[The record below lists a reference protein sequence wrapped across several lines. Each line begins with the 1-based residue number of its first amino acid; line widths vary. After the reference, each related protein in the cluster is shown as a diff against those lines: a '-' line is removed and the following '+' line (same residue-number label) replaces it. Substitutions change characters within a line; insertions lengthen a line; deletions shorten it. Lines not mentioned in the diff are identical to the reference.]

1 LNQNPFH
8 HLVTS
13 QTSAFVLGSPGTI
26 WLEIMATRS
35 RKVVDSATNGHGRV
49 GRPNASATPSA
60 TQRVAPT
67 RATRST
73 RTVATPVEESTTSVP
88 SKSRT
93 VPKKGVVEK
102 TKPVAT
108 TVKKAPA
115 KTKTKTLTS
124 LVDDENDREPIKV

>member
-1 LNQNPFH
+1 
-8 HLVTS
+8 
-13 QTSAFVLGSPGTI
+13 
-26 WLEIMATRS
+26 MATRS
-35 RKVVDSATNGHGRV
+35 RKVVDTPTNGSGRV

-73 RTVATPVEESTTSVP
+73 RNVATPVEESTTPVT

-102 TKPVAT
+102 TKPVAA
-108 TVKKAPA
+108 TVKKVLA
-115 KTKTKTLTS
+115 KTKTKTLASMVT
-124 LVDDENDREPIKV
+124 DENDREPIKVHPSVTTLNRVYLHQPSRHSFESDQTT